1 MSYDVGGRPEAP
13 GRPPFLA
20 RAGSVA
26 WLLLLSLGV
35 AAAASWGWNRPR
47 AAPVESA
54 PPVAAS
60 PSPLDVPRRP
70 PPRPPKAR
78 EARDALRR
86 VFGDALA
93 VEAHRA
99 VAGDFNDDGSED
111 LAVVVRAAPGMLD
124 RLNDEMANWIV
135 QDAAASGRALARVT
149 VASADSLLAVI
160 HGHGPA
166 GWRNP
171 EARQAYVVR
180 NAPARPRV
188 VVVDRGLAKTG
199 PGSHVQPI
207 SAGPSVPHVLIDDTP
222 NHPGFLYW
230 SGSRYVWTSTPV
242 AARPR

>member
-1 MSYDVGGRPEAP
+1 
-13 GRPPFLA
+13 
-20 RAGSVA
+20 VA
-26 WLLLLSLGV
+26 WLLLLSMGV
-35 AAAASWGWNRPR
+35 AAAASWGFHRPR

-54 PPVAAS
+54 PKVAAS
-60 PSPLDVPRRP
+60 PSPLVVPRRP

-93 VEAHRA
+93 ADADRA

-111 LAVVVRAAPGMLD
+111 LAVVARAAPGMLD

-149 VASADSLLAVI
+149 VSSADSLLAVL

-166 GWRNP
+166 GWRSP

-180 NAPARPRV
+180 NSPARPRLFV
-188 VVVDRGLAKTG
+188 IDRGLAQSV
-199 PGSHVQPI
+199 PSVQPI
-207 SAGPSVPHVLIDDTP
+207 SAGPSVQHVLIDDTP
-222 NHPGFLYW
+222 RNPGFLYW
-230 SGSRYVWTSTPV
+230 SGSRYVWTSAPV
-242 AARPR
+242 PAAGR